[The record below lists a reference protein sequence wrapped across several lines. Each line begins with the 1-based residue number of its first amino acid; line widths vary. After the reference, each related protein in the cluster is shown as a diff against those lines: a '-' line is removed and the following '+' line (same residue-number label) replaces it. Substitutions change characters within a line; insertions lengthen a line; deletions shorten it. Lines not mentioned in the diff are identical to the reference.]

1 MYSERWITILLLA
14 EKKKIMDKSEI
25 ETLIEELNN
34 LSEFEKQNIA
44 RMKEIAKVLVA
55 YYMWWQQWN
64 VKSVENKSKE
74 ETVDKDTVWDAT
86 V

>member
-55 YYMWWQQWN
+55 YYM
-64 VKSVENKSKE
+64 
-74 ETVDKDTVWDAT
+74 
-86 V
+86 